1 MEKTYVYVFL
11 KKIPF
16 HFIYLI
22 VNIAFKEKGPKIF
35 SYAIDASRHP
45 YLLRSKYRKIIRK
58 GIFKSI
64 SIYLVPCCPRY
75 KIIQSVYHGK
85 CWSISKYINFL
96 NNTGDILGNYSKC
109 VSSLKINAHLRGKE
123 MYMYSKTINIS
134 LKSQNKTL
142 VNKLQHVVFQ
152 LIFKKMKNN
161 ERQFSIFITVLN
173 LAFAIDCYC

>member
-1 MEKTYVYVFL
+1 MEKTNVYVFL

-45 YLLRSKYRKIIRK
+45 YLLRSKYKKIIRK

-96 NNTGDILGNYSKC
+96 NNTGDILGNYSKY
-109 VSSLKINAHLRGKE
+109 VSSIENICSFAGKRNVHVFQDNE
-123 MYMYSKTINIS
+123 FFF
-134 LKSQNKTL
+134 KSQNKTL

-161 ERQFSIFITVLN
+161 ERQFSIFVTVLN

>member
-1 MEKTYVYVFL
+1 MNLFKYASLDAPDCKLVLSPGSSHLYWDAPHDVNILMEKTSVL
-11 KKIPF
+11 KKFPF

-96 NNTGDILGNYSKC
+96 NNTGDIF
-109 VSSLKINAHLRGKE
+109 R
-123 MYMYSKTINIS
+123 
-134 LKSQNKTL
+134 
-142 VNKLQHVVFQ
+142 KLQ
-152 LIFKKMKNN
+152 
-161 ERQFSIFITVLN
+161 
-173 LAFAIDCYC
+173 